1 VWKVEGFPYSLY
13 TCVKYYIEFRRMSA
27 FDIQTAPDDIEC
39 SEQVFDVDFH
49 PTRNFLAAGL
59 IDGEVDIFQ
68 YGLQDSNKLM
78 AKLNHHTSSCRGV
91 SFSPSGDALYSI
103 SSDMSLVA
111 VDSVGTAVLNIP
123 NAHLSPINKMV
134 VCEENIVAT
143 GDDKGCVKL
152 WDMRIRNATN
162 CVKTWEMHEDFVS
175 GMCYSAHN
183 STLLSVSGDCTLC
196 AYDIRNHK
204 NCTRSDEQECELT
217 CVDVI
222 KNGRKVVCG
231 TQDGTMLIF
240 SAGLWGDCSDRVP
253 DSHPETVESMT
264 KLDERTLITGCSDGI
279 IRVMQ
284 IHPNKVSCVVGDH
297 DGFPVEGIKRHG
309 GLLCTYSLDEIL
321 HFWDVSV
328 LVSQSGEDPGMEEE
342 DTDMDTAVDGNMPSA
357 SARRAR
363 RIAEEEEEDSDE
375 DEDSDDEEDDD
386 DAMEDEDDSDED
398 EDDSPAAKLPTASEK
413 FYADL

>member
-1 VWKVEGFPYSLY
+1 
-13 TCVKYYIEFRRMSA
+13 MSA
-27 FDIQTAPDDIEC
+27 FDVQTVPDDIEC
-39 SEQVFDVDFH
+39 TEQVFDVDFH
-49 PTRNFLAAGL
+49 PIRNFLAAGL

-91 SFSPSGDALYSI
+91 AFSPSGDALYTI

-111 VDSVGTAVLNIP
+111 VDAVGSVVLNIP
-123 NAHLSPINKMV
+123 NAHDSPLNKMV
-134 VCEENIVAT
+134 VCEEHIVAT

-152 WDMRIRNATN
+152 WDLRIRNATN
-162 CVKTWEMHEDFVS
+162 CIKTWKMHEDFVS
-175 GMCYSAHN
+175 GMCYNAAN

-196 AYDIRNHK
+196 AYDIRSQK
-204 NCTRSDEQECELT
+204 VCTRSDEQECELT

-240 SAGLWGDCSDRVP
+240 SMGLWGDCTDRIP
-253 DSHPETVESMT
+253 DEHPETIESFT
-264 KLDERTLITGCSDGI
+264 KLDERTLITGCSDGV

-284 IHPNKVSCVVGDH
+284 IHPNRVTNQVGDH

-309 GLLCTYSLDEIL
+309 GLLCTYSLDDIL
-321 HFWDVSV
+321 HFWDVS
-328 LVSQSGEDPGMEEE
+328 LLLSEATASADEDMADE
-342 DTDMDTAVDGNMPSA
+342 DTDMETAVDGRFPSA
-357 SARRAR
+357 RAARGKH
-363 RIAEEEEEDSDE
+363 IAEEEEEDSDSSE
-375 DEDSDDEEDDD
+375 DEEDSEEEDDD
-386 DAMEDEDDSDED
+386 DAMAEDSDDSDED
-398 EDDSPAAKLPTASEK
+398 AQAVKLPTASEK